1 MKPQFW
7 YSPQKKVLDLR
18 NGFDFNGEHYD
29 GLFFNAGYTEAQKN
43 QLMQIIKNNFDYGNT
58 NQFEMTV
65 AIQTLNPDFA
75 YEVLTVRTSGYQLL
89 KLLIKPYLDEE
100 LTTDDL
106 ILMNQAAQS
115 DYGNSQTIFPVRT
128 LDHIE
133 YLTTFV
139 DFPYLFGV
147 NQLPTIVDRAI
158 YLWTN
163 IGRYQ
168 SFGNGNKRTA
178 LMAMLTCL
186 YKNFYVFPDEP
197 EIAEE
202 LYQLSKGIAVG
213 VIGDE
218 EVKKFILSNL
228 ILDFAATNNDRWN
241 QTSVQLEDSKN
252 HIFKNVVKES
262 ENENIYQV
270 LKQLATE

>member
-7 YSPQKKVLDLR
+7 CSPQKKSLSLKSD
-18 NGFDFNGEHYD
+18 FDFDGARYD
-29 GLFFNAGYTEAQKN
+29 GLFFNSGYTEAQKN
-43 QLMQIIKNNFDYGNT
+43 QLIQIIKSNFDYGNT
-58 NQFEMTV
+58 NQFEIDVTL
-65 AIQTLNPDFA
+65 QTLNPDFS
-75 YEVLTVRTSGYQLL
+75 YEVLTVQTKGYQLL
-89 KLLIKPYLDEE
+89 KLLVKPYLDEE
-100 LTTDDL
+100 LTADDL
-106 ILMNQAAQS
+106 VMMNQAAQA
-115 DYGNSQTIFPVRT
+115 DYGQKVFPVRT
-128 LDHIE
+128 LDHIK
-133 YLTTFV
+133 YLTTFI
-139 DFPYLFGV
+139 DYPYLFGV

-202 LYQLSKGIAVG
+202 LYQFSKGIAVG
-213 VIGDE
+213 TIGDKE
-218 EVKKFILSNL
+218 LKEFILSHL
-228 ILDFAATNNDRWN
+228 ILNLAATNNDCWN
-241 QTSVQLEDSKN
+241 ETPIQLEDSKN

-270 LKQLATE
+270 LRQLAME